1 MHASATSGIH
11 FRLARGIA
19 APYAR
24 ADMARAYIAI
34 GSNLG
39 RRQDAIRAAL
49 ARLAEVP
56 GVTLTAIATFRETEP
71 VDAPPDSGRFING
84 AISIETELPAVDL
97 LRHLLQIER
106 EMGRDRRE
114 EGDIRNAPRTLDLD
128 LLLYAE
134 MVHADPELTLPHPR
148 MHQRRFVLEPLA
160 EIAPDVRH
168 PATGKT
174 VKELLEE
181 LKD

>member
-1 MHASATSGIH
+1 MRS
-11 FRLARGIA
+11 RLARGIA

-24 ADMARAYIAI
+24 AGMARAYIAI

-39 RRQDAIRAAL
+39 QRQDAIRAAL

-56 GVTLTAIATFRETEP
+56 GITMTAIATFRETDP

-84 AISIETELPAVDL
+84 AISIETELAPVDL

-106 EMGRDRRE
+106 EMGRDRRGE
-114 EGDIRNAPRTLDLD
+114 AEIRNAPRTLDLD
-128 LLLYAE
+128 LLLYAD
-134 MVHADPELTLPHPR
+134 VVYVDPELTLPHPR
-148 MHQRRFVLEPLA
+148 MHERRFVLEPLA
-160 EIAPDVRH
+160 EIAPDARH
-168 PATGKT
+168 PASGKT

-181 LKD
+181 LED

>member
-1 MHASATSGIH
+1 
-11 FRLARGIA
+11 
-19 APYAR
+19 
-24 ADMARAYIAI
+24 MARAYIAI

-39 RRQDAIRAAL
+39 PRQDAIRAAL

-56 GVTLTAIATFRETEP
+56 GVTLTAIATFRETDP
-71 VDAPPDSGRFING
+71 IDAPPDSGRFING
-84 AISIETELPAVDL
+84 AVSIDTHLPPVDL

-106 EMGRDRRE
+106 EMGRNRRD

-128 LLLYAE
+128 LLLYADV
-134 MVHADPELTLPHPR
+134 VHADDELTLPHPR

-168 PATGKT
+168 PASGKT
-174 VKELLEE
+174 VRELLQE